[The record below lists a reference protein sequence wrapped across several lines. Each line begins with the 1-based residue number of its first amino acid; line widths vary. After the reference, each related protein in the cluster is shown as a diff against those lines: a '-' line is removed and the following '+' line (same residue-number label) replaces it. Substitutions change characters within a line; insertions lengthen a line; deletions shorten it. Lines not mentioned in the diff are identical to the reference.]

1 MIYNII
7 LENLKHDSYLIPI
20 LAWHRLLSLKF
31 PWKLWELISDY
42 SYTYLT
48 FEPGIPFQM
57 ISSITG
63 ECSPRLCSG
72 NCTGQICI
80 YRRASNLMMTSSD
93 APRITDLAGYLDST
107 EPCTDGRCEG
117 YCVSTYC
124 ETRSYYNI
132 DPDKIRSSRRPV
144 SVGRST
150 RKPVLV
156 PPLMHGF
163 SSSYQTDS
171 LSLSSPVERS
181 HMTKQEAAE
190 KELEI
195 KNFFLASEKLRYFD
209 KMVF

>member
-1 MIYNII
+1 M
-7 LENLKHDSYLIPI
+7 
-20 LAWHRLLSLKF
+20 F
-31 PWKLWELISDY
+31 
-42 SYTYLT
+42 
-48 FEPGIPFQM
+48 
-57 ISSITG
+57 
-63 ECSPRLCSG
+63 
-72 NCTGQICI
+72 
-80 YRRASNLMMTSSD
+80 
-93 APRITDLAGYLDST
+93 
-107 EPCTDGRCEG
+107 
-117 YCVSTYC
+117 
-124 ETRSYYNI
+124 
-132 DPDKIRSSRRPV
+132 IRSSRRPV

-209 KMVF
+209 KMVFNIYIFNRLSYWFYLIHFKI